1 MARNTDMKK
10 AVCWEMS
17 ASEKG
22 VEGFRVIV
30 AGHYL
35 LTQTLSVGNERPLWA
50 VEDCGSAPQAS
61 QRAVSVTEFVEKEYS
76 AKLIV
81 NPSEVVIHDAELAA
95 LRQGGKIPSALRAR
109 VFTAFHRSKAA
120 GTT

>member
-10 AVCWEMS
+10 AVCWEMT
-17 ASEKG
+17 ATEKG
-22 VEGFRVIV
+22 VEGFRVII
-30 AGHYL
+30 ADRFL

-50 VEDCGSAPQAS
+50 VEDCGTPPQAS
-61 QRAVSVTEFVEKEYS
+61 QRAVSVTDFVEKEYA

-95 LRQGGKIPSALRAR
+95 LHQGGKIPSALRAR
-109 VFTAFHRSKAA
+109 VFTAFHRARA
-120 GTT
+120 TVT